1 MREIVLH
8 RRAEKNLSRMPRHRQ
23 IQMLAALE
31 EVADLANISEHPNI
45 RALSGEL
52 AGWFRLRVGVY
63 RAILQPRKVD
73 PSEVLY
79 VAYIGPRGDAY

>member
-8 RRAEKNLSRMPRHRQ
+8 RRADNYLDRMPRHRQ
-23 IQMLAALE
+23 VQMLTALE
-31 EVADLANISEHPNI
+31 EVADLGNISDYPSI

-52 AGWFRLRVGVY
+52 AGWFRLRAGVY
-63 RAILQPRKVD
+63 RAILQPRQVKAA
-73 PSEVLY
+73 EVLY